1 MIHLFNKVY
10 LSLDDYIQTDLD
22 RVVIGKSGNQ
32 MYQEL
37 QTVLKGT
44 LLKYSLIFPT
54 NFSDLIADIKTHV
67 NTSGKKLVVYADKE
81 NFNKFLVTWIK
92 TILPN
97 VDLNTFNKIL
107 QLTVYKER
115 IVSNTQLQPN
125 HVTTAD
131 QLWAGLGN
139 LDSVFNSISITD
151 SERTKVK
158 DLNLDYSYEL
168 LLSDY
173 FSGSSNYA
181 AKLNTT
187 LHRFLRRWM
196 KEAFTDNREMV
207 LLNLLNKNFQT
218 SLNFTENNIDLSS
231 SNPIA
236 NITSLQYYA
245 DNTIWEQKDSYG
257 SGVYGICKIENL
269 SQEKITGLRNLI
281 KKIYAD
287 VEGMEINRTMFS
299 AFDYLELAAKDTITN
314 AEMNTVLD
322 FVVANPFDTC
332 LVPKFDFQNVNYV
345 LIQHIFNLKRNN
357 NTEALS
363 KYQLL

>member
-1 MIHLFNKVY
+1 M
-10 LSLDDYIQTDLD
+10 
-22 RVVIGKSGNQ
+22 
-32 MYQEL
+32 

-158 DLNLDYSYEL
+158 DLNV
-168 LLSDY
+168 
-173 FSGSSNYA
+173 
-181 AKLNTT
+181 
-187 LHRFLRRWM
+187 
-196 KEAFTDNREMV
+196 KE
-207 LLNLLNKNFQT
+207 
-218 SLNFTENNIDLSS
+218 
-231 SNPIA
+231 
-236 NITSLQYYA
+236 
-245 DNTIWEQKDSYG
+245 
-257 SGVYGICKIENL
+257 
-269 SQEKITGLRNLI
+269 
-281 KKIYAD
+281 
-287 VEGMEINRTMFS
+287 
-299 AFDYLELAAKDTITN
+299 
-314 AEMNTVLD
+314 
-322 FVVANPFDTC
+322 
-332 LVPKFDFQNVNYV
+332 
-345 LIQHIFNLKRNN
+345 
-357 NTEALS
+357 
-363 KYQLL
+363 

>member
-10 LSLDDYIQTDLD
+10 LSLDDFIQPDLD
-22 RVVIGKSGNQ
+22 RVVIGRSGNQ
-32 MYQEL
+32 MLQDL

-44 LLKYSLIFPT
+44 LLKYSLTFPA
-54 NFSDLIADIKTHV
+54 NFSDLIVDIKTHV
-67 NTSGKKLVVYADKE
+67 DTSNKKLIVYADKE
-81 NFNKFLVTWIK
+81 NFNKFLVSWIK

-97 VDLNTFNKIL
+97 IDLNTFNKIL

-115 IVSNTQLQPN
+115 IVNNTQLKPN
-125 HVTTAD
+125 HLTTAD

-139 LDSVFNSISITD
+139 LDSLFNSISIT
-151 SERTKVK
+151 SIERNKIK
-158 DLNLDYSYEL
+158 DLNLNYSYEL

-173 FSGSSNYA
+173 FSGSSNYT

-187 LHRFLRRWM
+187 LHMFLRRWM
-196 KEAFTDNREMV
+196 KEAFTDNREMI

-218 SLNFTENNIDLSS
+218 SLNFTENDIDLNSN
-231 SNPIA
+231 NPIA
-236 NITSLQYYA
+236 NISSLQYYA
-245 DNTIWEQKDSYG
+245 DDTIWEQKNSYG

-269 SQEKITGLRNLI
+269 SQEKITGLRDLI
-281 KKIYAD
+281 KNVYKD
-287 VEGMEINRTMFS
+287 VEGMETNRTMFS
-299 AFDYLELAAKDTITN
+299 AFNYLELAAKDTITN

-322 FVVANPFDTC
+322 FVVATPFDTC
-332 LVPKFDFQNVNYV
+332 LVPKFDFQNINYV
-345 LIQHIFNLKRNN
+345 LIQHIFNLKRTN